1 MNKFDITVFT
11 EQLSK
16 CYTLI
21 NQQEIII
28 GNVKELMQEF
38 NNLDIS
44 GTSEIKAMQE
54 SIKSLEDSIN
64 ELKEDFNNIA
74 LPTNLKPYELVLK
87 DGEQVYAIHATSEDG
102 LYIYDNDND
111 VMQFY
116 NNKIYAN
123 NLISSYTM
131 PPKISYDVSN
141 INISGNFTTSLS
153 PIPSG
158 ETLTINLQKTTS
170 PPNRRAFDWSTI
182 SDLKYSKSVEYLSR
196 PVINVKVVMPTEY
209 EGGVT
214 LNGIGRQISNN
225 FFPSSENVY
234 TNKIYGTYLVNCYSN
249 DEMYPQ
255 DSHFLTLIVVLG
267 VNDEYNDRLEY
278 RVMNTINYTG
288 FIDYH

>member
-28 GNVKELMQEF
+28 NNVIELMQEF

-54 SIKSLEDSIN
+54 SIKSLEDSIT
-64 ELKEDFNNIA
+64 ELKEDFNTID
-74 LPTNLKPYELVLK
+74 LPTNLKSNELVLK

-170 PPNRRAFDWSTI
+170 PTNRRAFDWSTI
-182 SDLKYSKSVEYLSR
+182 SDLQYSKSVEYLSR

-225 FFPSSENVY
+225 FFPSSENVF
-234 TNKIYGTYLVNCYSN
+234 TNNIYGTYLVNCYTDNYS
-249 DEMYPQ
+249 YPQ

-267 VNDEYNDRLEY
+267 VNNEYNDRLEY
-278 RVMNTINYTG
+278 KVMNTINYTG

>member
-1 MNKFDITVFT
+1 MNKFDINVFT

-28 GNVKELMQEF
+28 TNVKELMQEF

-64 ELKEDFNNIA
+64 ELKEDFNNID
-74 LPTNLKPYELVLK
+74 LPTNLKSYELVLK

-170 PPNRRAFDWSTI
+170 PTNRSAFDWSTI

-196 PVINVKVVMPTEY
+196 PVINVKVVMPSEY
-209 EGGVT
+209 EGGCT

-225 FFPSSENVY
+225 FFPSSENVFSS
-234 TNKIYGTYLVNCYSN
+234 NIYGTYLVNCYTSN
-249 DEMYPQ
+249 MSYPQ
-255 DSHFLTLIVVLG
+255 DSQFLTLIIVLC
-267 VNDEYNDRLEY
+267 VNNEYNDRLEY
-278 RVMNTINYTG
+278 KVMNTINYTG
-288 FIDYH
+288 FIDFH